1 MSIIGHEKEKNIF
14 ETILKSDR
22 LHHAYIFSG
31 RAGSGKKLFARE
43 LARSIICEED
53 SFLETCMCKHCMV
66 ATGAQHPDIHLIEES
81 PVKIEVARQ
90 ISAEAYLSPPLSAK
104 CKVYIIDNAHTFT
117 KEAANAILK
126 TLEEPSSDT
135 HFFLITDRYEQVLPP
150 TIRSRCINIRFS
162 SLTSAKVQ
170 EILTG
175 MGGIEDE
182 LLEVIADQA
191 SGSVS
196 YAQFL
201 LENMDD
207 TGRFSP
213 PDKSKAELY
222 EEINNLDTKE
232 KIRAYCSS
240 MYAYMLEK
248 YKTSGDETLLDFS
261 NYLLEILKRLE
272 YNVSL
277 DMFRL
282 DLYIKTIEVLCEK
295 KLMPPV
301 WLLSLRAR
309 YMTSYLMVWSQN
321 SAIKLSLKLKKAKI
335 SPMLS
340 TPTER

>member
-1 MSIIGHEKEKNIF
+1 MSILGHEKEKNIF
-14 ETILKSDR
+14 QTILRSNR

-31 RAGSGKKLFARE
+31 RTGSGKKLFARE

-53 SFLETCMCKHCMV
+53 SFLETCMCKHCIV
-66 ATGAQHPDIHLIEES
+66 ATGSQHPDIHLVEET

-90 ISAEAYLSPPLSAK
+90 ISAEAYLSPLSAK
-104 CKVYIIDNAHTFT
+104 RKVYIIDNAHTFT

-135 HFFLITDRYEQVLPP
+135 HFFLITDRYEQILP

-162 SLTSAKVQ
+162 SLISSEVQ

-175 MGGIEDE
+175 LGVEDD
-182 LLEVIADQA
+182 LLPIIADQA

-201 LENMDD
+201 LDNMDE

-213 PDKSKAELY
+213 DKSKLELY
-222 EEINNLDTKE
+222 SEINNLYTKE

-248 YKTSGDETLLDFS
+248 YKNSGDETLLDFS

-295 KLMPPV
+295 
-301 WLLSLRAR
+301 S
-309 YMTSYLMVWSQN
+309 
-321 SAIKLSLKLKKAKI
+321 
-335 SPMLS
+335 
-340 TPTER
+340 

>member
-1 MSIIGHEKEKNIF
+1 
-14 ETILKSDR
+14 
-22 LHHAYIFSG
+22 
-31 RAGSGKKLFARE
+31 
-43 LARSIICEED
+43 
-53 SFLETCMCKHCMV
+53 MV

-90 ISAEAYLSPPLSAK
+90 ISAEAYLSPLSAK

-135 HFFLITDRYEQVLPP
+135 HFFLITDRYEQVLP

-175 MGGIEDE
+175 MGIEDE

-207 TGRFSP
+207 TGRFS

-282 DLYIKTIEVLCEK
+282 DLYIKKTIEVLCEK
-295 KLMPPV
+295 KVNATGVAFKPAGKIYDF
-301 WLLSLRAR
+301 LSNGVESKFSDKVIVE
-309 YMTSYLMVWSQN
+309 TE
-321 SAIKLSLKLKKAKI
+321 KKGEDIANVI
-335 SPMLS
+335 Y
-340 TPTER
+340 PTER